1 MLVENPLL
9 PLPGGA
15 EPQLA
20 VLSDLPETGLP
31 EQLLQLRRFVGV
43 LLVNLLPAAPQPA
56 GLQPEDVHS
65 IGADAPAL
73 RPVGPP
79 DAVGI
84 LALVQKHLAVQAP
97 ELLRGVDVKE
107 EEAAGHEE
115 GVHPPEGPGQLFGAG
130 DVVDAVQAAHAGVD
144 SAVEIQ
150 LLHGLMQK
158 DRLDGACAPAFLRRL
173 GQHLLGQVGA
183 DHLIA
188 PLRQDTGQAPGAAG
202 QIQHRADG
210 QPAAGEVL
218 LQIVGPA
225 GIVHVGGKGVV
236 APRQEFIC
244 HRRPAS
250 P

>member
-1 MLVENPLL
+1 M
-9 PLPGGA
+9 
-15 EPQLA
+15 
-20 VLSDLPETGLP
+20 
-31 EQLLQLRRFVGV
+31 
-43 LLVNLLPAAPQPA
+43 
-56 GLQPEDVHS
+56 
-65 IGADAPAL
+65 
-73 RPVGPP
+73 
-79 DAVGI
+79 
-84 LALVQKHLAVQAP
+84 
-97 ELLRGVDVKE
+97 
-107 EEAAGHEE
+107 
-115 GVHPPEGPGQLFGAG
+115 HPPEGPGQLFGAG